1 MLNERQC
8 RRRSA
13 WSGRILRAGWLI
25 AAALLMTAC
34 HLEMYD
40 QAKFNPQQ
48 AANELFA
55 DGAAARPLVEHTVA
69 RGQLRIDATS
79 TGRVDGDPNGAYLT
93 TIPIQV
99 TPELLARGAERYRI
113 YCAVCH
119 GANGNGRGQVGLL
132 LNPRPPS
139 FYDQRLLDMPD
150 GQYYETIVNGKGA
163 MYPYGYRIQNIS
175 DRWAIVAHIRELQK
189 NPPPQN

>member
-1 MLNERQC
+1 MLNLRQ
-8 RRRSA
+8 RRRPGSLI
-13 WSGRILRAGWLI
+13 GRIVRAGWLM
-25 AAALLMTAC
+25 AVVLLMTAC

-40 QAKFNPQQ
+40 QAKYKPQQ
-48 AANELFA
+48 ASEIFA
-55 DGAAARPLVEHTVA
+55 DGASARPLVEHTVA
-69 RGQLRIDATS
+69 RGRLRIDATS
-79 TGRVDGDPNGAYLT
+79 TGRVDGDPNGAYVT
-93 TIPIQV
+93 TIPIRI
-99 TPELLARGAERYRI
+99 TPELLERGAQRYRI

-119 GANGNGRGQVGLL
+119 GVNGNGRGQVGLL

-150 GQYYETIVNGKGA
+150 GEYYDVLVNGRRT
-163 MYPYGYRIQNIS
+163 MYPYGYRVQSIS

>member
-1 MLNERQC
+1 MLNERQH
-8 RRRSA
+8 RRWSA
-13 WSGRILRAGWLI
+13 WSRRILRAGWLI

-40 QAKFNPQQ
+40 QAKFKPQR
-48 AANELFA
+48 ASDFFA

-150 GQYYETIVNGKGA
+150 GQYYETIVNGKGT

>member
-1 MLNERQC
+1 MLNLRQ
-8 RRRSA
+8 RRRPGSLI
-13 WSGRILRAGWLI
+13 GRIVRAGWLM
-25 AAALLMTAC
+25 AVVLLMTAC

-40 QAKFNPQQ
+40 QAKYKPQQ
-48 AANELFA
+48 ASEIFA
-55 DGAAARPLVEHTVA
+55 DGASARPLVEHTVA
-69 RGQLRIDATS
+69 RGRLRIDATS
-79 TGRVDGDPNGAYLT
+79 TGRVDGDPNGAYVT
-93 TIPIQV
+93 TIPIRI
-99 TPELLARGAERYRI
+99 TPELLERGAQRYRI

-119 GANGNGRGQVGLL
+119 GVNGNGRGQVGLL

-150 GQYYETIVNGKGA
+150 GEYYDVLVNGRGT
-163 MYPYGYRIQNIS
+163 MYPYGYRVQSIS

>member
-1 MLNERQC
+1 MLNLRQC
-8 RRRSA
+8 RRPGTLV
-13 WSGRILRAGWLI
+13 GRMIRAGWLV

-40 QAKFNPQQ
+40 QAKYKPQQ
-48 AANELFA
+48 ASEIFA
-55 DGAAARPLVEHTVA
+55 DGAAARPLVENTVA
-69 RGQLRIDATS
+69 RGRLRIDAVS
-79 TGRVDGDPNGAYLT
+79 VGRVDGEPNGAYVT
-93 TIPIQV
+93 TIPIQI

-119 GANGNGRGQVGLL
+119 GVNGNGRGQVGLL

-150 GQYYETIVNGKGA
+150 GEYYDVLVNGRGT
-163 MYPYGYRIQNIS
+163 MYAYGYRVQSIS

-189 NPPPQN
+189 NPPQQN

>member
-1 MLNERQC
+1 MLNLRQ
-8 RRRSA
+8 RRRPGSLI
-13 WSGRILRAGWLI
+13 GRIVRAGWLV
-25 AAALLMTAC
+25 AVALLMTAC

-40 QAKFNPQQ
+40 QAKYNPQ
-48 AANELFA
+48 AASDIFA
-55 DGAAARPLVEHTVA
+55 SGAAARPLVENTVA
-69 RGQLRIDATS
+69 RGRLRIDATS
-79 TGRVDGDPNGAYLT
+79 TGRVDGDPNGAYVT
-93 TIPIQV
+93 TIPIRM
-99 TPELLARGAERYRI
+99 TPELLARGKERYEI

-119 GANGNGRGQVGLL
+119 GVNGNGRGRVGLL

-150 GQYYETIVNGKGA
+150 GEYYDVLVNGRGT
-163 MYPYGYRIQNIS
+163 MYAYGYRVQSIS

>member
-1 MLNERQC
+1 MLNERQYP
-8 RRRSA
+8 RRNI
-13 WSGRILRAGWLI
+13 WFGRILRMSWLMV
-25 AAALLMTAC
+25 AALLMSAC
-34 HLEMYD
+34 HLEMYN
-40 QAKFNPQQ
+40 QAKFKPQQ
-48 AANELFA
+48 AAGGLFA

-69 RGQLRIDATS
+69 RGRLRIDAAS

-93 TIPIQV
+93 TIPIQI

-119 GANGNGRGQVGLL
+119 GVNGNGRGQVGLL

-150 GQYYETIVNGKGA
+150 GQYYETIVNGKGT

>member
-1 MLNERQC
+1 MLSERQYP
-8 RRRSA
+8 RRNG
-13 WSGRILRAGWLI
+13 WVGRILKAGWLI

-40 QAKFNPQQ
+40 QAKFNPQES
-48 AANELFA
+48 AGGLFA
-55 DGAAARPLVEHTVA
+55 DGAAARPLVENTVA
-69 RGQLRIDATS
+69 RGRLRIDAAS
-79 TGRVDGDPNGAYLT
+79 TGRVDGDPNSAYLT

-119 GANGNGRGQVGLL
+119 GNNGNGRGQVGLL

-150 GQYYETIVNGKGA
+150 GQYYETIVNGKGT
-163 MYPYGYRIQNIS
+163 MYGYGYRIQSIS

>member
-1 MLNERQC
+1 MLNERQ
-8 RRRSA
+8 RRRWNA
-13 WSGRILRAGWLI
+13 WSRRILRAGWLI

-40 QAKFNPQQ
+40 QAKFKPQR
-48 AANELFA
+48 ASDFFA

-150 GQYYETIVNGKGA
+150 GQYYETIVNGKGT